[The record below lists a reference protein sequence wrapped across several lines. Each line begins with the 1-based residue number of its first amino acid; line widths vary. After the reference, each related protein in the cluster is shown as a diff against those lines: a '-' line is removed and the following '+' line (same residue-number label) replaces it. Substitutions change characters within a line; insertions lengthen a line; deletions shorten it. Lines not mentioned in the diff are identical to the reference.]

1 MELLPAPYIP
11 VIAIFLILL
20 FSKAKFIASVY
31 IFSLVPN
38 SSGPKILKNFFL
50 LFLYYILFYIVY
62 YKTLIC
68 FLINCY
74 IPFLTLHYLPINNKI
89 VEPLYE

>member
-38 SSGPKILKNFFL
+38 SSGPKILKNFFPSISL
-50 LFLYYILFYIVY
+50 LHTFLHSL
-62 YKTLIC
+62 L
-68 FLINCY
+68 
-74 IPFLTLHYLPINNKI
+74 
-89 VEPLYE
+89 